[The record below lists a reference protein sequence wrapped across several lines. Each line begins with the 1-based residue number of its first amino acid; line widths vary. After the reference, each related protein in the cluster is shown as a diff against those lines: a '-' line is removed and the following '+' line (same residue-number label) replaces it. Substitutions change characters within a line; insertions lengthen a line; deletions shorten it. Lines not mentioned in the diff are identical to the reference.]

1 MVLLLGEPC
10 LLDSVEDGD
19 GETSSVLTAAA
30 LARQA
35 RWLIR
40 HWFRRASSRS
50 LLVVYFGGL
59 PMTLRDDED
68 MASAGQTSRFRDTVD
83 AS

>member
-1 MVLLLGEPC
+1 MLLLGEPC
-10 LLDSVEDGD
+10 LLEPVEDGD
-19 GETSSVLTAAA
+19 TERSSTLTAAA

-59 PMTLRDDED
+59 PMILRGDED
-68 MASAGQTSRFRDTVD
+68 EALAG
-83 AS
+83 